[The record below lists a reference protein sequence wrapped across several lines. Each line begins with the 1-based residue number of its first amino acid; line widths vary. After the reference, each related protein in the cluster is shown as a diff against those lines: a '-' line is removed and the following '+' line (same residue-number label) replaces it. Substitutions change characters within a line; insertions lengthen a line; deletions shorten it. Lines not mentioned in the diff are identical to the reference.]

1 MDIKE
6 FNTKSEAEQIE
17 ILNNR
22 LKDMKKQGLKIDN
35 FSKGCEIDF
44 SWPSQKIKKY
54 GYWLDKSEYVLK
66 RYARDGEIVVNKSDY
81 EKLKA
86 GKVITPDNSESE
98 KMITRLQKEN
108 DALKKQNEKLKNE
121 DNEAQL
127 ISSLIDDD
135 TTAYYVKVPKKL
147 IPIWNEFVSK
157 QVYGKQHTFEI
168 ALMKFVKQ
176 NEEHVLS
183 IDKLNELADSEI
195 EYHTISICICK
206 KILIEWRK
214 YCKTKAKVISIN
226 ILTTM
231 ALMKMMQITVE
242 ELK

>member
-1 MDIKE
+1 MDSKE
-6 FNTKSEAEQIE
+6 FGKKSEAEQIE
-17 ILNNR
+17 ILSNR
-22 LKDMKKQGLKIDN
+22 LKDMKEQGLKIEK
-35 FSKGCEIDF
+35 FSEGCELKF
-44 SWPSQKIKKY
+44 AWPSQKIKKY
-54 GYWLDKSEYVLK
+54 GYWLDKTEYVLK
-66 RYARDGEIVVNKSDY
+66 RYARDGEIVVKKSDY
-81 EKLKA
+81 EKLKS
-86 GKVITPDNSESE
+86 GKVITPDNSEFE
-98 KMITRLQKEN
+98 KMITKLQKEN

-121 DNEAQL
+121 GSEAQL
-127 ISSLIDDD
+127 ISGLIDGD
-135 TTAYYVKVPKKL
+135 TTAYYVKIPKKL

-157 QVYGKQHTFEI
+157 QVYGKQHTFEM

-176 NEEHVLS
+176 NEEQVLS

-206 KILIEWRK
+206 KILAEWRE

-231 ALMKMMQITVE
+231 ALMEMMHITVD

>member
-98 KMITRLQKEN
+98 KMIAKLQKEN
-108 DALKKQNEKLKNE
+108 DALKKQMENLKMHDSEEKIIVPYLG
-121 DNEAQL
+121 DQT
-127 ISSLIDDD
+127 S
-135 TTAYYVKVPKKL
+135 TYYVK
-147 IPIWNEFVSK
+147 IPTSIIPVWNEFISK
-157 QVYGKQHTFEI
+157 KIGGKQHTFEI
-168 ALMKFVKQ
+168 ALLKYIQKNKGNVTFDIKTL
-176 NEEHVLS
+176 NTLS
-183 IDKLNELADSEI
+183 GSKI
-195 EYHTISICICK
+195 EYHTISISISK
-206 KILIEWRK
+206 NVLAEWK
-214 YCKTKAKVISIN
+214 EFCKTVNFTSMN
-226 ILTTM
+226 VLTTV
-231 ALMKMMQITVE
+231 ALMEMMHITVD